1 VHEQTCKDCR
11 ADDKITAVRPAPY
24 AGPRCFSHHHAQK
37 RARRLSQRLG
47 AVRRGFGL
55 APADYEALWAAGRFT
70 AGGKRLCDICPS
82 VVGTVKQPAT
92 DHDHRHCGGPT
103 GCRLCVRGLLCS
115 TCNRYLG
122 HIGDDPETGYRLALH
137 LISPLW
143 PKVRNALDDS

>member
-1 VHEQTCKDCR
+1 VQGLPGGRQDHSGSPC
-11 ADDKITAVRPAPY
+11 
-24 AGPRCFSHHHAQK
+24 S
-37 RARRLSQRLG
+37 
-47 AVRRGFGL
+47 VRRSAVLQPPPRPEAGQAAICSGWEPSAEGFGL